1 MKFSNY
7 EIGVLTPEPCRN
19 KLDYNSKV
27 TRPERRRS
35 CPVQGRPTRL
45 AGREMMLVF
54 GKSGKAAVGL
64 DIGSHSIKVVEL
76 ARAGKNLKMTRYA
89 IQELAPGTVV
99 DGEVVNR
106 EHLISTIT
114 DVLRNAGIKSKN
126 VYTAV
131 SGRSVIVRRIP
142 MEKMS
147 EAQAR
152 QAIHW
157 EAEQHIP
164 FRIDEVSLDFKII
177 NEEIAPGQMEV
188 LLPAQRSPPERG
200 SSSRSDRA
208 RAVCAPTR
216 IRARISAR

>member
-1 MKFSNY
+1 
-7 EIGVLTPEPCRN
+7 
-19 KLDYNSKV
+19 
-27 TRPERRRS
+27 
-35 CPVQGRPTRL
+35 
-45 AGREMMLVF
+45 MLVF

-147 EAQAR
+147 R
-152 QAIHW
+152 
-157 EAEQHIP
+157 P
-164 FRIDEVSLDFKII
+164 PS
-177 NEEIAPGQMEV
+177 
-188 LLPAQRSPPERG
+188 RSPLITICWRLFPCSGWEWRPLRW
-200 SSSRSDRA
+200 SETTLVPA
-208 RAVCAPTR
+208 TR
-216 IRARISAR
+216 MVR